1 MYGIEGLMS
10 RRNYRSDQTGEK
22 IFLSLLHKK
31 LVFFRY
37 EYVCRKTW
45 FYMCNGESKA
55 HP

>member
-1 MYGIEGLMS
+1 MGLKGWWVEGTTEVTKL
-10 RRNYRSDQTGEK
+10 EKK

-31 LVFFRY
+31 LVFCRY